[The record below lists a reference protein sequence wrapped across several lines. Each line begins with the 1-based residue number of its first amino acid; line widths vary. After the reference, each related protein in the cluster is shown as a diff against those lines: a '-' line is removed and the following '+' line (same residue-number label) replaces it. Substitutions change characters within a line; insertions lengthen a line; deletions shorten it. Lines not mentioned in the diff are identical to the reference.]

1 MMPNF
6 NPQQRQEI
14 LLLIQQGRKVEA
26 VKWVKDHSD
35 LGLKEAK
42 DYVENLTEN
51 AYNFA
56 FADTAQSDSSRDIH
70 LQIPQQDIHAL
81 IQQNRKIEA
90 IKLVMENSNLGLKDA
105 KDFVE
110 QLTENPNLA
119 INQFQFDDDFYDS
132 QHPRYKAIQSNFE
145 TGEIYVLYQDH
156 QKVLIDEHHPDWDE
170 IMRHFS
176 QGETYDS
183 AAAYIAAMKAKARD
197 SAVNS
202 THNVQSIPRPSS
214 MTTQP
219 VGIEDQTKKKGLPI
233 VMLVVIAIVAV
244 IAYQFFIKQ

>member
-1 MMPNF
+1 
-6 NPQQRQEI
+6 
-14 LLLIQQGRKVEA
+14 
-26 VKWVKDHSD
+26 
-35 LGLKEAK
+35 
-42 DYVENLTEN
+42 
-51 AYNFA
+51 
-56 FADTAQSDSSRDIH
+56 
-70 LQIPQQDIHAL
+70 LQIPQQDILSL

-119 INQFQFDDDFYDS
+119 INQFQFDEDFYDS
-132 QHPRYKAIQSNFE
+132 QHPRYKTIQSNFE

-170 IMRHFS
+170 IMRHFT

-214 MTTQP
+214 VTTQP

>member
-70 LQIPQQDIHAL
+70 LQIPQQDILAL

-145 TGEIYVLYQDH
+145 TGEIYVLDQDH

-202 THNVQSIPRPSS
+202 THNIQSIPRPSS
-214 MTTQP
+214 VTTQP

>member
-1 MMPNF
+1 MPNF

-14 LLLIQQGRKVEA
+14 LLLIQQDRKVEA
-26 VKWVKDHSD
+26 IKWVKDHSD

-51 AYNFA
+51 SHNLV
-56 FADTAQSDSSRDIH
+56 FADTFQSDSFRNIN
-70 LQIPQQDIHAL
+70 LQIPQQDILAL

-105 KDFVE
+105 KNFVE
-110 QLTENPNLA
+110 QLTENPHLT
-119 INQFQFDDDFYDS
+119 INQFQFDDDFYDN
-132 QHPRYKAIQSNFE
+132 QHPHYKAIQSNFE

-170 IMRHFS
+170 IMRHFT

-183 AAAYIAAMKAKARD
+183 AAAYIAAMKAKAHD

-202 THNVQSIPRPSS
+202 THNIQSIPRPSS
-214 MTTQP
+214 VTTQP

-233 VMLVVIAIVAV
+233 FMLVVIAIVAV